1 MYFIMIE
8 VGNLD
13 ADVGATFLF
22 WMMAKV
28 DSLDA
33 NLEGY
38 IRLFFYNGIG
48 GSLDASVGCHYKLF
62 S

>member
-1 MYFIMIE
+1 MSTFEIFSIMAE

-22 WMMAKV
+22 LMMAKV
-28 DSLDA
+28 DNLDA

-38 IRLFFYNGIG
+38 IRLFFYNGILG
-48 GSLDASVGCHYKLF
+48 
-62 S
+62 

>member
-1 MYFIMIE
+1 MSTFEIDFIMKE

-38 IRLFFYNGIG
+38 IRLFFYNGIHG
-48 GSLDASVGCHYKLF
+48 
-62 S
+62 